1 VTSPSGGEATSQNA
15 GYVGLGGRAAD
26 GKAGSV
32 MDAGARRQISEL
44 RIALRQQG
52 ATTRQVA
59 AAIAER
65 FGVTPQAAFRHAAGL
80 SQAEVAERYN
90 QRWPREHP
98 KTFKHVSYWECW
110 QGPGAGPTTSS
121 RAPSYED
128 LARLAG
134 LYGCLVDDLLF
145 GPCYAPAV
153 PAAGAASG
161 FAEVISLL
169 LPGGYAER
177 PEDDDDDV
185 GIALRV
191 TVGEGNTTVKL
202 SRRQFTELLAAGGLA
217 AVLPDAALARN
228 AQAGSGSARYY
239 RQLLTAHQ
247 SGHHLLDPRAHISA
261 LRQTL
266 RGIEQQRAEST
277 SSGLRGELRLVQ
289 SEYAEHLSW
298 LYREAGDLGA
308 CRRWA
313 DRTAGWAL
321 ESGDTT
327 MATYMMLRSAN
338 LALDQGD
345 HQQAAELA
353 VAAQN
358 VSWQIPPV
366 LRGVALAY
374 EARSRA
380 YTGTVAQDQL
390 DQSASL
396 IADGSPENGPAY
408 LRFYNNDFADVQR
421 ATCYVDAGTPERAVT
436 ILQSKITT
444 LPASHGRDRGV
455 YLARLGAAHAAGQVP
470 DAAAYAGMAS
480 LAEARRAASQHVL
493 AELGHLDAT
502 LMRQWPGQPKVRQF
516 HDALNATRAA

>member
-1 VTSPSGGEATSQNA
+1 
-15 GYVGLGGRAAD
+15 
-26 GKAGSV
+26 
-32 MDAGARRQISEL
+32 MDADARRQISEL
-44 RIALRQQG
+44 RSSLRRQG

-59 AAIAER
+59 AAIADR

-80 SQAEVAERYN
+80 SQAQVAERYN
-90 QRWPREHP
+90 RRWPGEHP

-110 QGPGAGPTTSS
+110 QGPGASRTASS

-128 LARLAG
+128 LARLAR
-134 LYGCLVDDLLF
+134 LYGCLVDDLLL
-145 GPCYAPAV
+145 GPRQAPPL
-153 PAAGAASG
+153 PAAGG
-161 FAEVISLL
+161 LAEVISLL
-169 LPGGYAER
+169 LPGRYAER
-177 PEDDDDDV
+177 SEDDDDDV
-185 GIALRV
+185 SIVLRIPA
-191 TVGEGNTTVKL
+191 GEGNITVKL

-228 AQAGSGSARYY
+228 AQAGPASARHY
-239 RQLLTAHQ
+239 RQVLTAHQ
-247 SGHHLLDPRAHISA
+247 SGHHLLDPRAHIATLQQA
-261 LRQTL
+261 LG
-266 RGIEQQRAEST
+266 GIEQQRAQST
-277 SSGLRGELRLVQ
+277 GSALRSELRQVQ

-313 DRTAGWAL
+313 DRAAGWAL

-327 MATYMMLRSAN
+327 MATYMMLRGAN

-345 HQQAAELA
+345 HQQAADLA
-353 VAAQN
+353 IAAQN

-380 YTGTVAQDQL
+380 HTGTVAQAQL
-390 DQSASL
+390 DQAASL
-396 IADGSPENGPAY
+396 IAGGSPENDPAY
-408 LRFYNNDFADVQR
+408 LRFYDSDFADLQR
-421 ATCYVDAGTPERAVT
+421 ATCYVDAGTPQPAVT

-444 LPASHGRDRGV
+444 LPVSHGRDRGV
-455 YLARLGAAHAAGQVP
+455 YLARLGAAHAVGQVP

-480 LAEARRAASQHVL
+480 LAEARRAASRHVL

-516 HDALNATRAA
+516 HDALNDTRAA

>member
-1 VTSPSGGEATSQNA
+1 
-15 GYVGLGGRAAD
+15 
-26 GKAGSV
+26 
-32 MDAGARRQISEL
+32 MDVRARRQMSEL
-44 RIALRQQG
+44 RNALRLQG

-90 QRWPREHP
+90 QRWPGEHP

-110 QGPGAGPTTSS
+110 QGPGTGRTASS

-145 GPCYAPAV
+145 GPGRAPATLA
-153 PAAGAASG
+153 PAGRVVG

-169 LPGGYAER
+169 PAGGYAES
-177 PEDDDDDV
+177 PVDDDEDV
-185 GIALRV
+185 SIALRV
-191 TVGEGNTTVKL
+191 PAGEGNITVKL
-202 SRRQFTELLAAGGLA
+202 SRRQFAELLAAGGLA

-228 AQAGSGSARYY
+228 AQAGPGSARHF
-239 RQLLTAHQ
+239 RQVLTAHQ
-247 SGHHLLDPRAHISA
+247 SGHHLLDPRAHISQ

-266 RGIEQQRAEST
+266 RGVEQQRAEST
-277 SSGLRGELRLVQ
+277 SGALRGELRQVQ

-298 LYREAGDLGA
+298 LYRETGDLGA

-313 DRTAGWAL
+313 DRAAGWAL

-327 MATYMMLRSAN
+327 MATYMMLRGAS
-338 LALDQGD
+338 LALDHGD
-345 HQQAAELA
+345 HRQAADLA

-358 VSWQIPPV
+358 VSWPIPPV

-374 EARSRA
+374 EVRSRA
-380 YTGTVAQDQL
+380 HTGTVAQAQL
-390 DQSASL
+390 DQAASL
-396 IADGSPENGPAY
+396 IVGSSPDDRPAY
-408 LRFYNNDFADVQR
+408 LRFYNNDFADLQR
-421 ATCYVDAGTPERAVT
+421 ATCYVDAGSPQLAVT

-455 YLARLGAAHAAGQVP
+455 YLARLGSAHAAGKVP

-480 LAEARRAASQHVL
+480 LAEARRAASRHVL
-493 AELGHLDAT
+493 CELSRLDAT
-502 LMRQWPGQPKVRQF
+502 LMRQ
-516 HDALNATRAA
+516 